1 MEAAEDAQQFFQR
14 TTGHL
19 FPAPTSGSSRL
30 LIIQNPTPTL
40 DSQGTHTAIKIF
52 SKFRI
57 LNFRVFLKLVQ
68 LS

>member
-1 MEAAEDAQQFFQR
+1 MLELRAVEAAEDAQQFFQR

-40 DSQGTHTAIKIF
+40 DSQGTHTAIIF
-52 SKFRI
+52 FNLGYYISGSF
-57 LNFRVFLKLVQ
+57 
-68 LS
+68 